1 MAFQRRHTTFTAE
14 ESKPLAPRGFV
25 LGSTVMLTSVLT
37 TSRYCS
43 TSSRSH
49 RVSMSSA
56 PARSSIS
63 GEQACGRAT
72 RPRSPREDEP
82 RPVDRSDRPACGRA
96 GAGPRRAV
104 ASTPPVFARSPNRI
118 RASCHRCGARRP
130 FTTSSRCRLCCRC
143 HASSMPAGTS
153 SERDRTSDLG
163 RGVFAPLSSSRGC
176 CSLDPDLWRD
186 RVQVSR
192 PAARSGRSS
201 CIPIL
206 GTARGNSR

>member
-63 GEQACGRAT
+63 GEQAGGRAT

-130 FTTSSRCRLCCRC
+130 FTTSSRVVCDVDATRHPCPPVHRANGIEHLILDEVYSRRYLLRVAVV
-143 HASSMPAGTS
+143 HSAPTLARPVTGLEAG
-153 SERDRTSDLG
+153 RDLDEVRVSRYL
-163 RGVFAPLSSSRGC
+163 APLEGSR
-176 CSLDPDLWRD
+176 
-186 RVQVSR
+186 
-192 PAARSGRSS
+192 
-201 CIPIL
+201 
-206 GTARGNSR
+206 